1 MLFLLF
7 FWWSKISD
15 FSIAA
20 MVVEL
25 FGMPRT
31 VYELEVLKYSEYSE
45 GSEGHS
51 ELGKS
56 ASEGGLTI
64 FENPNFG
71 DKLAV

>member
-1 MLFLLF
+1 
-7 FWWSKISD
+7 
-15 FSIAA
+15 

-51 ELGKS
+51 ELAKL
-56 ASEGGLTI
+56 ASEGGLV
-64 FENPNFG
+64 FM
-71 DKLAV
+71 

>member
-1 MLFLLF
+1 
-7 FWWSKISD
+7 
-15 FSIAA
+15 

-45 GSEGHS
+45 GSEGQS

-56 ASEGGLTI
+56 ASEGGLICPDFYCLT
-64 FENPNFG
+64 
-71 DKLAV
+71 

>member
-1 MLFLLF
+1 
-7 FWWSKISD
+7 
-15 FSIAA
+15 

-56 ASEGGLTI
+56 ASEGGLLFLT
-64 FENPNFG
+64 FLNENSRVQ
-71 DKLAV
+71 KAETL

>member
-1 MLFLLF
+1 
-7 FWWSKISD
+7 
-15 FSIAA
+15 

-56 ASEGGLTI
+56 ASGWGVEICT
-64 FENPNFG
+64 F
-71 DKLAV
+71 

>member
-1 MLFLLF
+1 
-7 FWWSKISD
+7 
-15 FSIAA
+15 

-56 ASEGGLTI
+56 ASGWGVIQWVSMT
-64 FENPNFG
+64 FEKITKFCS
-71 DKLAV
+71 ASA

>member
-1 MLFLLF
+1 
-7 FWWSKISD
+7 
-15 FSIAA
+15 

-56 ASEGGLTI
+56 ASGWGVHFSHFLVIPRQYVTQTS
-64 FENPNFG
+64 
-71 DKLAV
+71 